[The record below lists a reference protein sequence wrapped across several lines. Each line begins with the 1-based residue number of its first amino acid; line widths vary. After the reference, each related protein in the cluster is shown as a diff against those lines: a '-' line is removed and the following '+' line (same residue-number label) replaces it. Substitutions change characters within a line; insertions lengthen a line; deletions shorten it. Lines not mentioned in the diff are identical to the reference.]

1 MSIEAFC
8 PNGHR
13 ILCPDDSLGRAA
25 RCPKCGTPF
34 RIGAPQPAVASEAA
48 APAPTTP
55 SVTTNEEETGAEP
68 TISTA
73 PPALAEQALNETAP
87 GTEPAP
93 SAPAE
98 TPAAENSSESKLS
111 SETSDSKLN
120 SGASKI
126 TSNGSSKQ
134 LPGTNP
140 AEPKP
145 GTIAFLCPNGHKL
158 NGPEKLAGR
167 LGQCPH
173 CNTKF
178 QIPPLD
184 VIRAA
189 QAASEPDNLANLEE
203 VQFSDTDPNKDP
215 EIAEVEDSAAS
226 HEDPSELERMLAS
239 LHVEAVAAPARPAS
253 SGINI
258 LGSAINKVAAKLTGS
273 VSPAGGST
281 TYQVGP
287 NQQFAAPQ
295 HHAEATIHPLA
306 DLMLRLWAERE
317 HGGII
322 ELHLEGG
329 NVLLPDWFEQKLSG
343 KSHGLFAGQ
352 AADGTVT
359 MTVVPWDSVERVVI
373 RGVVGLPD
381 GMFE

>member
-34 RIGAPQPAVASEAA
+34 RIGAPQPAAAVTGTVPPPASAPAAANDEEAGADTTISTVPPASLEHGLNGIANEA
-48 APAPTTP
+48 APANASIENPFASNPVP
-55 SVTTNEEETGAEP
+55 S
-68 TISTA
+68 S
-73 PPALAEQALNETAP
+73 
-87 GTEPAP
+87 
-93 SAPAE
+93 
-98 TPAAENSSESKLS
+98 
-111 SETSDSKLN
+111 SDSKLN
-120 SGASKI
+120 SAASGSKLNASGSKI
-126 TSNGSSKQ
+126 ASGSSKQ
-134 LPGTNP
+134 L
-140 AEPKP
+140 EPKP
-145 GTIAFLCPNGHKL
+145 GTIAFLCPNGHRL

-189 QAASEPDNLANLEE
+189 QSGTDNLANLEE
-203 VQFSDTDPNKDP
+203 VQFSDTEPPKDP
-215 EIAEVEDSAAS
+215 EIAEVEDSAAMRV
-226 HEDPSELERMLAS
+226 DASELEQMLAS
-239 LHVEAVAAPARPAS
+239 LQVETAAAPARPAA
-253 SGINI
+253 SGVNI
-258 LGSAINKVAAKLTGS
+258 LGSAINKVAAKLTGGVGSS
-273 VSPAGGST
+273 VGTT

-287 NQQFAAPQ
+287 SHGITVP
-295 HHAEATIHPLA
+295 HHTDTAIHPLA

-329 NVLLPDWFEQKLSG
+329 NVLLPDWFEQKLSQ

>member
-1 MSIEAFC
+1 MSIEAYC

-25 RCPKCGTPF
+25 RCPKCATPF
-34 RIGAPQPAVASEAA
+34 RIGAPTPAVAAPVSAASPATSNEQDAEAMA
-48 APAPTTP
+48 DT
-55 SVTTNEEETGAEP
+55 

-73 PPALAEQALNETAP
+73 PPVAVEQSAAALEGSP
-87 GTEPAP
+87 PAP
-93 SAPAE
+93 TETTVTESA
-98 TPAAENSSESKLS
+98 
-111 SETSDSKLN
+111 SDSKLN
-120 SGASKI
+120 SGSSKI

-134 LPGTNP
+134 LPGTP

-173 CNTKF
+173 CNAKF

-189 QAASEPDNLANLEE
+189 QNGQLENLEE
-203 VQFSDTDPNKDP
+203 VQFPDSEEGSSLAASGIT
-215 EIAEVEDSAAS
+215 EVEDTAHAQ
-226 HEDPSELERMLAS
+226 EDPSELEQMLAS
-239 LHVEAVAAPARPAS
+239 LHVDQPIVAARPAS
-253 SGINI
+253 GVNI
-258 LGSAINKVAAKLTGS
+258 LGSAINKVTAKLTGGLGS
-273 VSPAGGST
+273 AVGST
-281 TYQVGP
+281 TYQVAP
-287 NQQFAAPQ
+287 YQQLPAPPQ
-295 HHAEATIHPLA
+295 PTVDKAHPLA

-329 NVLLPDWFEQKLSG
+329 NVLLPDWFEQRLSL